1 MQSNNK
7 NNMSI
12 KSEHEAAF
20 SFNYERSID
29 PNENKDVYIAQQIK
43 QNYLNERHQPNVNL
57 LASIDSGY
65 AQGDLLFDA
74 WLEEAKS
81 LPKQG
86 MPLFKQALE
95 QGIDTVS
102 DAPNTLK
109 ALFEQAQTIPDWLDN
124 ERLLCGSH
132 ALERYPIIQG
142 LILQSVSLMGGYSL
156 PALAQ
161 PLIETGALSLSPVSR
176 MARTLGFIA
185 AVTIPRGLAL
195 NKVGHKQA
203 LRVRMVHGVV
213 RANLANSNKWDFK
226 RFGVPINQSD
236 LIATNMMFSLV
247 VIHGLL
253 KFNCSISDDEQEGI
267 LHLWRYVA
275 YLLGIDDALMPKTQA
290 ESNQWLYAYLVTQKM
305 DAKSARPLA
314 QSLHQ
319 LPPLIETFPWKK
331 KAIFEQGLRAS
342 VTRLFWGDEVCDDLG
357 LPNSSIANQAMKSM
371 MLSQGVS
378 EFLQRYLSPITWL
391 MDASAKRYRDY
402 VKAQYL
408 TVKPDLKPLF
418 DEIEATYE
426 GLI

>member
-7 NNMSI
+7 NNASI
-12 KSEHEAAF
+12 KSEPKAVF
-20 SFNYERSID
+20 SFKYERSID
-29 PNENKDVYIAQQIK
+29 PSENKNVYIAQQIK
-43 QNYLNERHQPNVNL
+43 QQYLNENYQPNSDL
-57 LASIDSGY
+57 LARIDSGY
-65 AQGDLLFDA
+65 AQGDPLCDA
-74 WLEEAKS
+74 WLEDANN

-86 MPLFKQALE
+86 MPMFKQALE
-95 QGIDTVS
+95 QGIGLVP
-102 DAPNTLK
+102 DAPDSLK
-109 ALFEQAQTIPDWLDN
+109 ALFEQAQTIPAWFDN

-156 PALAQ
+156 PALSQ

-185 AVTIPRGLAL
+185 AVTIPRGLTL

-203 LRVRMVHGVV
+203 LHVRVVHALV
-213 RANLANSNKWDFK
+213 RAHLKKSDTWDFN
-226 RFGVPINQSD
+226 RFGAPINQSD

-253 KFNCSISDDEQEGI
+253 KFNCSISDDEQESI

-275 YLLGIDDALMPKTQA
+275 YLLGIEDTLMPKTQA
-290 ESNQWLYAYLVTQKM
+290 DSNQWLYAYLVTQKM
-305 DAKSARPLA
+305 DAKSAQPLA

-331 KAIFEQGLRAS
+331 KAIFEQSLRAS
-342 VTRLFWGDEVCDDLG
+342 MTRLFWGDEVCDDLG
-357 LPNSSIANQAMKSM
+357 LPNSSFANNTLKAM

-378 EFLQRYLSPITWL
+378 EFLQRYLSPITWF

-426 GLI
+426 GRI